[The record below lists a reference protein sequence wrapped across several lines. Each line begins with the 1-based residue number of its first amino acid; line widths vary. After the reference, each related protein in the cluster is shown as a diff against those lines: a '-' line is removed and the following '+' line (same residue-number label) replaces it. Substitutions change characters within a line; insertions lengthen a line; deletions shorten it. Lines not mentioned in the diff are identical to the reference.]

1 MNITLTGKAIEKAG
15 YSIYAI
21 VLNKKCPAHDYMET
35 LDDKDRSQILALFQL
50 IFTKGPPKNQ
60 MKFKNLGNQIYELKT
75 PRRVRILCFFADSR
89 HPRSLIL
96 TQGFFKPP
104 KRKLKREINKA
115 LNFHKEYLAQKTIN
129 IISL

>member
-21 VLNKKCPAHDYMET
+21 VLNKKCPAHDYIET

-50 IFTKGPPKNQ
+50 VFTKGPPKNKL
-60 MKFKNLGNQIYELKT
+60 KFKNLGNQIYELKT
-75 PRRVRILCFFADSR
+75 PRGVRLLCFFADSR

-96 TQGFFKPP
+96 THGLFKPP
-104 KRKLKREINKA
+104 KKTLKREINKA
-115 LNFHKEYLAQKTIN
+115 LNFRKEYLAQKTIKT
-129 IISL
+129 ISL